1 MITLIVYPFLVIPG
15 YFSLVTMN
23 SSLVAHMFTVTLW
36 IYPVIVRFLTSL
48 ITVFMTEMINQFMFY
63 SMIAP
68 LAFIDI
74 RFNSADDDVE
84 INIVKGVVKAII
96 FFLSRNIVKYMV
108 IYTDR
113 RAIQHERETNLKTK
127 KSKEEK
133 SDEAKKSKEKLSE
146 IKEPSSGVQVVFE
159 DELEDLTYY
168 GQLILG
174 LGGHGVPGWIF
185 IFRIKDHLQF
195 GFAAA
200 GSLVMEALM
209 VVGFKNFMDWLEKR
223 KERKKKAE
231 EKEKRKQVKKASKL
245 SKGFSRK
252 GSITPNMAAIKGSKA
267 TDKDKKSRPSNRQS
281 QKVVPDMT
289 SRPASRQS
297 QKAVPDMYSRKS
309 NSSNAAQLAPMNPLR
324 KDSSKTSILPESNKE
339 AMAMFAITAFHQ
351 DNRRQAVERRFYMCS
366 TYAAI
371 IGAATIYMI
380 FSTGDGHQELCNYY
394 GNVSLTVVAWRLFA
408 VLSVQFLVDWW
419 FTLNQ
424 LIWGLPFGFTTQIE
438 TTIVQGFLVTS
449 LAILQ
454 SLTVLMAHERGLFG
468 TCQVTL

>member
-1 MITLIVYPFLVIPG
+1 MH
-15 YFSLVTMN
+15 
-23 SSLVAHMFTVTLW
+23 SSIVAHMLTVTSW
-36 IYPVIVRFLTSL
+36 VYPIVVRFLTSL
-48 ITVFMTEMINQFMFY
+48 ITVFMTEMINQLMFY

-74 RFNSADDDVE
+74 RFNTANDDVE
-84 INIVKGVVKAII
+84 INIVKGVLKAIL

-113 RAIQHERETNLKTK
+113 RAIQHERETNLK
-127 KSKEEK
+127 
-133 SDEAKKSKEKLSE
+133 AKKSKEDEVKKSLGKLSE
-146 IKEPSSGVQVVFE
+146 SSDLQTSTEPPKAGGVQVVFE

-174 LGGHGVPGWIF
+174 LGGHGVPGWMF

-195 GFAAA
+195 GIAAV

-209 VVGFKNFMDWLEKR
+209 VVGFKNFMDWVEKR

-231 EKEKRKQVKKASKL
+231 EKEKRKQVKKAPKL

-252 GSITPNMAAIKGSKA
+252 GSITPNMAAIKGSKS
-267 TDKDKKSRPSNRQS
+267 TDKAKKPPKNVPNMTSRTLNRQS
-281 QKVVPDMT
+281 QKVVPD
-289 SRPASRQS
+289 SF
-297 QKAVPDMYSRKS
+297 SRKS
-309 NSSNAAQLAPMNPLR
+309 NTSNTAQLAPLHLLR
-324 KDSSKTSILPESNKE
+324 KDSSKSSIFPDSNKE
-339 AMAMFAITAFHQ
+339 AMTNFAITAFHQ
-351 DNRRQAVERRFYMCS
+351 DNRRQAVARRFYMCS

-380 FSTGDGHQELCNYY
+380 FSTGEGQQELCSYY
-394 GNVSLTVVAWRLFA
+394 ENVEVNVVVWRLFA

-468 TCQVTL
+468 TCKITL